1 MSEVELDPRLHL
13 LLLAQQLL
21 RQPVI
26 VLLLACFLP
35 LKCQLTL
42 VLQHTASELQ
52 FRCSGLSIID
62 LVVSRDKKM
71 VLLMGR
77 DRRQVVLSLE
87 RGRDPST
94 LSNDNYLRLRGD
106 NGYLR
111 LRMSA
116 FNISLLL
123 SLRWAIL
130 DSADRVAITFEH
142 GRSVKP

>member
-13 LLLAQQLL
+13 FLLAQQLL
-21 RQPVI
+21 RQAVI

-52 FRCSGLSIID
+52 FRCSGLSIIG
-62 LVVSRDKKM
+62 LVVSRDKEM
-71 VLLMGR
+71 VLLMRR

-87 RGRDPST
+87 RGRDPSA
-94 LSNDNYLRLRGD
+94 LGNDDYLRLRGD
-106 NGYLR
+106 YGYLR

-116 FNISLLL
+116 FIIFVLL

-130 DSADRVAITFEH
+130 DSAYRVAITFEQ
-142 GRSVKP
+142 G